1 MSSSQP
7 RRRLVVMNC
16 QRDNDN
22 KTGLLMRYLGPALL
36 CSSLLFVAEAWSAD
50 SNYSLPI
57 REHVFENGLTLL
69 VIERPGESRVV
80 SKIFTDM
87 GALNE
92 TPGQYGAAH
101 FLEHLMFKGTPTLG
115 TRDWERE
122 ESLHERIQAAEDAL
136 EEEKNRARNDLR
148 ERGVF
153 HDYQHAETTP
163 RIEELQALID
173 SLNQQVLEL
182 NQEGPMKIWYQ
193 AYGGSRLTA
202 TTEQE
207 YMKFD
212 LDLPADRVELFL
224 RVEADRM
231 ENSVFRNF
239 DAERMVLVE
248 QRLGDMNRPETDFR
262 EAMNSLVGR
271 VSMVY
276 VPEGYANDFNQYTRR
291 YEREMYERYF
301 VANNTTLIFIGGVTL
316 EDMIPKVE
324 KYFGHMERKPEP
336 PRYQGREPLPSAEKR
351 LTWRSDKLA
360 PRVEVRFQ
368 IPGVG
373 HPDRPLFDVLAESL
387 QPALQQALGDV
398 GSVNINTR
406 VVHTERFGVPGSIN
420 FEVIVSDPANLEAAE
435 DILIGELH
443 RLSEALLSEADL
455 AQATKQLRT
464 DWYRLQADPNRL
476 AFQIGHFQV
485 MDHWR
490 TLQSYL
496 DARDNATPEDIAR
509 LIDTYFVP
517 KNRSVGVV
525 TPEGA

>member
-1 MSSSQP
+1 MRHLGTALFCSALI
-7 RRRLVVMNC
+7 LVAN
-16 QRDNDN
+16 
-22 KTGLLMRYLGPALL
+22 A
-36 CSSLLFVAEAWSAD
+36 SAAD
-50 SNYSLPI
+50 SNYALPV
-57 REHVFENGLTLL
+57 REHVFDNGLTLL
-69 VIERPGESRVV
+69 VVERPGDSRVV

-115 TRDWERE
+115 SLDWERE
-122 ESLHERIQAAEDAL
+122 QGLHEQIQAAEDAL
-136 EEEKNRARNDLR
+136 EEEKNRARNELR

-153 HDYQHAETTP
+153 HDYQHAESTP
-163 RIEELQALID
+163 RMEELQALID

-193 AYGGSRLTA
+193 AFGGSRLTA

-239 DAERMVLVE
+239 DAERMILVE

-276 VPEGYANDFNQYTRR
+276 VPEGYANDFDQYTRS
-291 YEREMYERYF
+291 YERELYERYF

-336 PRYQGREPLPSAEKR
+336 PRYQAREPLPSAEKR

-387 QPALQQALGDV
+387 QPALQRALDDFGTI
-398 GSVNINTR
+398 SINTR

-420 FEVIVSDPANLEAAE
+420 FEVIVGDPANLEDAE
-435 DILIGELH
+435 DL
-443 RLSEALLSEADL
+443 LLSELERL
-455 AQATKQLRT
+455 AQSPLPEEDVALARKQLRT
-464 DWYRLQADPNRL
+464 DWYRLQADPNQL

-485 MDHWR
+485 MDSWR
-490 TLQSYL
+490 TLQAYL
-496 DARDNATPEDIAR
+496 DARDAATPADIAR
-509 LIDTYFVP
+509 LVDMYFIP

>member
-1 MSSSQP
+1 
-7 RRRLVVMNC
+7 
-16 QRDNDN
+16 
-22 KTGLLMRYLGPALL
+22 MRHLGSALL
-36 CSSLLFVAEAWSAD
+36 CSVLLIVADAFPAD

-57 REHVFENGLTLL
+57 REHVFDNGLTLL
-69 VIERPGESRVV
+69 VIERPGDSRVV

-92 TPGQYGAAH
+92 TPGQFGAAH

-115 TRDWERE
+115 SLDWERE
-122 ESLHERIQAAEDAL
+122 QALHEQIRAAEDAL

-163 RIEELQALID
+163 RIEELETVIE

-291 YEREMYERYF
+291 YERELYERYF
-301 VANNTTLIFIGGVTL
+301 VPNNTTLIFIGGVTL

-324 KYFGHMERKPEP
+324 QYFGHMERKPEP
-336 PRYQGREPLPSAEKR
+336 PRYQAREPLPSAEKR
-351 LTWRSDKLA
+351 LTWRSDRLA
-360 PRVEVRFQ
+360 PRVEIRFQ

-387 QPALQQALGDV
+387 QPAIQSALGDIGV
-398 GSVNINTR
+398 LDINTR
-406 VVHTERFGVPGSIN
+406 VVHTERFGVPASIN
-420 FEVIVSDPANLEAAE
+420 FELIVADPSNLAAA
-435 DILIGELH
+435 
-443 RLSEALLSEADL
+443 EALLLGELERL
-455 AQATKQLRT
+455 AEETLAEDDVALARKRLRT
-464 DWYRLQADPNRL
+464 DWYRLAADPNAL

-485 MDHWR
+485 MDSWR
-490 TLQSYL
+490 TLQTYL
-496 DARDNATPEDIAR
+496 DARDATTADDIAR
-509 LIDTYFVP
+509 LVDTYFIP
-517 KNRSVGVV
+517 RNRSVGVV